1 MASPLRFETIE
12 KRLNLD
18 SGTLQKLSVSGPDFP
33 LAGVG
38 VAVEADVVAW
48 LQLHGHITS
57 EQRIEAAENVL
68 DQAFESLKSAVESAG
83 DTPAV
88 DVSSEDAS
96 GVTWITVRIPVVK
109 TAPAAP
115 GSNPAPSFRISG
127 REYHLRKAWGAMHAG
142 CKGVHSQLRN
152 GNHVDRMSNSLK
164 FLLEQVAIACGF

>member
-12 KRLNLD
+12 KRLNFEAGSLE
-18 SGTLQKLSVSGPDFP
+18 KLAAAGPEFP

-38 VAVEADVVAW
+38 VAVESEVVAW
-48 LQLHGHITS
+48 LQLHGLITA
-57 EQRIEAAENVL
+57 EQDAEAAKPT
-68 DQAFESLKSAVESAG
+68 QAGASIA
-83 DTPAV
+83 TPEVAEV
-88 DVSSEDAS
+88 APEDAS
-96 GVTWITVRIPVVK
+96 GVVWITVRIPVIK
-109 TAPAAP
+109 SAPAAP

-142 CKGVHSQLRN
+142 CKGAHSQLRN

>member
-12 KRLNLD
+12 KRLNLEAG
-18 SGTLQKLSVSGPDFP
+18 SLEKLAGAGPEFP
-33 LAGVG
+33 RAGVG
-38 VAVEADVVAW
+38 VAVESEVVAW
-48 LQLHGHITS
+48 LQLHGHIVV
-57 EQRIEAAENVL
+57 EQR
-68 DQAFESLKSAVESAG
+68 VETTKPCEEEDSIA
-83 DTPAV
+83 TPEVA

-96 GVTWITVRIPVVK
+96 GVVWITVRIPVIK
-109 TAPAAP
+109 SAPAAP

-142 CKGVHSQLRN
+142 CKGAHSQLRN

>member
-18 SGTLQKLSVSGPDFP
+18 AGTLQKLSVSGSDFP

-48 LQLHGHITS
+48 LQLHGHLT
-57 EQRIEAAENVL
+57 
-68 DQAFESLKSAVESAG
+68 VERELGNALNGSTEFADPDISSAG
-83 DTPAV
+83 PE
-88 DVSSEDAS
+88 VSSVVEEDAS

-142 CKGVHSQLRN
+142 CKGAHSQLRN

>member
-1 MASPLRFETIE
+1 MGNPLRFETIE
-12 KRLNLD
+12 KRLNLAA
-18 SGTLQKLSVSGPDFP
+18 GTLQKLSESGPDFP
-33 LAGVG
+33 VAGVG

-48 LQLHGHITS
+48 LQLHGHLTV
-57 EQRIEAAENVL
+57 EQKLGSVL
-68 DQAFESLKSAVESAG
+68 NGSVEFADSG
-83 DTPAV
+83 SSSPE
-88 DVSSEDAS
+88 VSSVVEEDVA

-142 CKGVHSQLRN
+142 CKRAHSQLRN

>member
-18 SGTLQKLSVSGPDFP
+18 AGTLQKLSVSGPDFP

-38 VAVEADVVAW
+38 VAIEADIVAW
-48 LQLHGHITS
+48 LQLHGHIVV
-57 EQRIEAAENVL
+57 EQKAEAVNLTGADASSTTPEVAEV
-68 DQAFESLKSAVESAG
+68 F
-83 DTPAV
+83 P
-88 DVSSEDAS
+88 EDAS
-96 GVTWITVRIPVVK
+96 GVVWITVRIPVVK

-142 CKGVHSQLRN
+142 CKGAHSQLRN